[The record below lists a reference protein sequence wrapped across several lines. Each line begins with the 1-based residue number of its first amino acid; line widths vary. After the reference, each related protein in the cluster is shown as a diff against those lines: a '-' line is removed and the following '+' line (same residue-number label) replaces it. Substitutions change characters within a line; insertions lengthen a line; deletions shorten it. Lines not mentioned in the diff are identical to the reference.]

1 MRRPLGTRPVERGA
15 AVWLTVASAAVFVAL
30 VVVAWNAW
38 ESDFARAW
46 DLPVYAGHGERVTR
60 GDVPYRDFQP
70 EYPPGALPW
79 FVIPALEAV
88 SGDDTGRVWEPVD
101 EISDAA
107 WRYARAFAALMVAA
121 GLAVIVATSASLA
134 ALRRPLGDWLAA
146 HALLAASPILLGGL
160 VYTRYDLVPA
170 ALVAVS
176 LALLL
181 RGRDGLAGVALGAAI
196 AAKLYPLA
204 LVPLLGTY
212 VWRVRGRQAAIRGGV
227 ALAATLLVVFGP
239 FLVVA
244 PSGLTDSVGT
254 QGGRGLQVEST
265 PASVLVA
272 LSRGAWKAG
281 LLDELPLR
289 IDEGEVGGLVAA
301 ELRGRGVEL
310 VGAVST
316 AAVLAV
322 IAWTTLVAL
331 RRRLDED
338 ELVRLAAVVLV
349 ALLAL
354 GQVLSPQFLVW
365 LLPVVP
371 LVAGPRGRWATGLLA
386 LALVVTHV
394 WFPDVY
400 RDYVDLLDA
409 RSTAVLLLR
418 NAVLIGLLA
427 LLVWPARRARRTAT
441 S

>member
-1 MRRPLGTRPVERGA
+1 MRSLLRAQRVERRA
-15 AVWLTVASAAVFVAL
+15 ALWLTVASAALFVAL
-30 VVVAWNAW
+30 VVVAWSAW

-60 GDVPYRDFQP
+60 GDVPYRDFRP

-79 FVIPALEAV
+79 FVLPALDAV
-88 SGDDTGRVWEPVD
+88 SGDDTARVWEPVE
-101 EISDAA
+101 EISDSA
-107 WRYARAFAALMVAA
+107 WRYARVFAALMVAA
-121 GLAVIVATSASLA
+121 GLAAIVATSASLA
-134 ALRRPLGDWLAA
+134 ALRRPLADWVAA
-146 HALLAASPILLGGL
+146 HALLATSPILLGGL
-160 VYTRYDLVPA
+160 IYTRYDLVPA

-181 RGRDGLAGVALGAAI
+181 RGRDASAGVALGAAV

-204 LVPLLGTY
+204 LLPLLGVY
-212 VWRVRGRQAAIRGGV
+212 VWRTRGRRAAIRGAV
-227 ALAATLLVVFGP
+227 AFAATLLLVFGP
-239 FLVVA
+239 FLIVSS
-244 PSGLTDSVGT
+244 SGLVDSLGT

-265 PASVLVA
+265 PASVVVA
-272 LSRGAWKAG
+272 VSRSAWKAG
-281 LLDELPLR
+281 LLDDLPLR

-310 VGAVST
+310 VGAIST
-316 AAVLAV
+316 AAVIAV
-322 IAWTTLVAL
+322 IAWATLVAL

-338 ELVRLAAVVLV
+338 ELVRLVAVVLV

-371 LVAGPRGRWATGLLA
+371 LVAGRRGRWATGLLA

-394 WFPDVY
+394 WFPEVY

-409 RSTAVLLLR
+409 PSTAVLLLR
-418 NAVLIGLLA
+418 NAILVGLLA
-427 LLVWPARRARRTAT
+427 LLAWPWGRPRGAT
-441 S
+441 P

>member
-1 MRRPLGTRPVERGA
+1 MRRLGQPVDKGA
-15 AVWLTVASAAVFVAL
+15 AVWLTAASAAVFVTL

-38 ESDFARAW
+38 QSDVARAW
-46 DLPVYAGHGERVTR
+46 DMPVYAGHGERVTR
-60 GDVPYRDFQP
+60 GDVPYRDFGP

-79 FVIPALEAV
+79 FVIPALDAV
-88 SGDDTGRVWEPVD
+88 SGDDSGRVWEPVD
-101 EISDAA
+101 EISDSA
-107 WRYARAFAALMVAA
+107 WRYARAFAALMVVA
-121 GLAVIVATSASLA
+121 GLAAIVATSASLE
-134 ALRRPLGDWLAA
+134 ALRRPLGDWLGA
-146 HALLAASPILLGGL
+146 HALLATSPLLLGGL
-160 VYTRYDLVPA
+160 LSTRYDLVPA
-170 ALVAVS
+170 ALVAVA

-181 RGRDGLAGVALGAAI
+181 RGRDGLAGVSLGAAI

-204 LVPLLGTY
+204 LVPLLAAF
-212 VWRVRGRQAAIRGGV
+212 VWRTRGRRALIRGGA
-227 ALAATLLVVFGP
+227 ALAVTLLLVFGP

-244 PSGLTDSVGT
+244 PSGLVDSLGT

-272 LSRGAWKAG
+272 VSRGAWKAG
-281 LLDELPLR
+281 LLDDLPLR

-310 VGAVST
+310 VGVVST

-322 IAWTTLVAL
+322 IGWATIRAF
-331 RRRLDED
+331 RRRLDDD
-338 ELVRLAAVVLV
+338 ELVRLAAIVLV
-349 ALLAL
+349 AVLAL

-371 LVAGPRGRWATGLLA
+371 LVAGPRGRWATGVLA

-409 RSTAVLLLR
+409 SSTAVLLLR
-418 NAVLIGLLA
+418 NALLVALLA
-427 LLVWPARRARRTAT
+427 LLAWPRARPRTAAP
-441 S
+441 

>member
-1 MRRPLGTRPVERGA
+1 VRRLDQPVGRRLS
-15 AVWLTVASAAVFVAL
+15 VWLTLVSAAVFATL

-46 DLPVYAGHGERVTR
+46 DMPVYAGHGERITR
-60 GDVPYRDFQP
+60 GDVPYRDFRP

-79 FVIPALEAV
+79 FVIPALDAV
-88 SGDDTGRVWEPVD
+88 SGDDTGRVWAPVE
-101 EISDAA
+101 EISDTA
-107 WRYARAFAALMVAA
+107 WRYARAFAALMVLA
-121 GLAVIVATSASLA
+121 GLAAIVATSASLA

-146 HALLAASPILLGGL
+146 HTLLATSPILLGGL
-160 VYTRYDLVPA
+160 LYTRYDLVPA
-170 ALVAVS
+170 ALVAVA

-196 AAKLYPLA
+196 SAKLYPLA
-204 LVPLLGTY
+204 LVPLFGAY
-212 VWRVRGRQAAIRGGV
+212 VWRTRGRPAVIRGTV
-227 ALAATLLVVFGP
+227 ALAATLLLVFGP

-244 PSGLTDSVGT
+244 PSGLLDSLGT

-272 LSRGAWKAG
+272 VSRGAWKAG
-281 LLDELPLR
+281 FLDDLPLR

-301 ELRGRGVEL
+301 ELRGRGVEV
-310 VGAVST
+310 VGAIST

-322 IAWTTLVAL
+322 IAWTTLLAL

-338 ELVRLAAVVLV
+338 ELVRLAAIVLV
-349 ALLAL
+349 TLLAL

-365 LLPVVP
+365 LIPVVP
-371 LVAGPRGRWATGLLA
+371 LVAGPRGRWATGVLA

-409 RSTAVLLLR
+409 PSTAVLLLR
-418 NAVLIGLLA
+418 NALLIGLLA
-427 LLVWPARRARRTAT
+427 LLAWPRRRPPSAAT
-441 S
+441 T